1 MGKLLIRIIK
11 LIIWVLLLTFA
22 TIIGIVVFV
31 NPNEYK
37 SQIASLVEK
46 HSDYK
51 IQLSG
56 NLKWSVWP
64 QLSIYCQNIIIT
76 KKQTTEKLLE
86 AQEAKLLIN
95 PIEYILN
102 KVKNKTLQN
111 FALNLKAIVFYGLNT
126 KVNLESML
134 NIDFVPNITV
144 LGNIKLLPIEY
155 QNNSNINP
163 LTINVALDSPK
174 KINLSIDE
182 PNIDMAMVSK
192 IFVSDPLFSGTGDIK
207 VNLNGLLNNLT
218 GNIDLAIT
226 DGKFQ
231 GIDISNVLAQ
241 TENNLNSLF
250 DLMRS
255 NIKQTIESLLS
266 NNKTPPNTA
275 NLIGDNYFSGFS
287 KLTIN
292 AIFKDGISTQA
303 KLTLQHPTYNVTGD
317 GIINLTKNLLD
328 YKINAA
334 LNKIENNNQQ
344 ANQYIASVPI
354 LIKIN
359 GTIND
364 PQFSVD
370 TQEYLQTALQ
380 GLQKNLFSKSVGA
393 ILNK

>member
-11 LIIWVLLLTFA
+11 LAIWVLILTFA
-22 TIIGIVVFV
+22 TIIGIVIFV

-37 SQIASLVEK
+37 AQIASLVEK

-76 KKQTTEKLLE
+76 KKQNTEKLLE

-102 KVKNKTLQN
+102 KVKNKTLQT

-155 QNNSNINP
+155 QNNSNIKP

-182 PNIDMAMVSK
+182 PKIDMAMVSK
-192 IFVSDPLFSGTGDIK
+192 IFVADPLFSGTGDIK

-226 DGKFQ
+226 DGKLQ
-231 GIDISNVLAQ
+231 GIDISNVLTQ

-250 DLMRS
+250 DLMRG
-255 NIKQTIESLLS
+255 NIKQTIDALLS
-266 NNKTPPNTA
+266 NNKNPPNTA

-292 AIFKDGISTQA
+292 AIFKDGVSSQA
-303 KLTLQHPTYNVTGD
+303 KLTLQHPTYNVNGD
-317 GIINLTKNLLD
+317 GTINLTKNLLD
-328 YKINAA
+328 YKINAT

-344 ANQYIASVPI
+344 ANQYITSVPI
-354 LIKIN
+354 LIKVT

-370 TQEYLQTALQ
+370 TKEYLQTALQ
-380 GLQKNLFSKSVGA
+380 ALQKNLFSKSVGA
-393 ILNK
+393 ILN